1 MFVVK
6 RIGDREYVYARHG
19 RSWHY
24 IGPLNNVDLGSML
37 NSPTTSLP
45 LKGSAG
51 RTFFMSEKNTRFTEV
66 LAQVV
71 GIIIIVVGAIIIL
84 GIGTSLL
91 YLSTSSVS
99 TGAVVGYNMTM
110 LGSKILGVSPSFMPG
125 SSGAAV
131 VIINASHS
139 LFKIANQSAIL
150 PAARTRLESLSPGG
164 ILLLNYSEVNSTFF
178 KGNYMAYRT
187 ALKPGQ
193 VLLVWPYNITGGS
206 PSISIKIMQQTSPQ
220 GTEFNY
226 ASLLFMI
233 PFIALGAV
241 MIWGGVVLFR
251 WGRRKQ

>member
-1 MFVVK
+1 
-6 RIGDREYVYARHG
+6 
-19 RSWHY
+19 
-24 IGPLNNVDLGSML
+24 
-37 NSPTTSLP
+37 
-45 LKGSAG
+45 
-51 RTFFMSEKNTRFTEV
+51 
-66 LAQVV
+66 
-71 GIIIIVVGAIIIL
+71 
-84 GIGTSLL
+84 
-91 YLSTSSVS
+91 
-99 TGAVVGYNMTM
+99 MTM

-125 SSGAAV
+125 SSGGAAV

-193 VLLVWPYNITGGS
+193 VLLVWPYNITGGGS

-233 PFIALGAV
+233 PFIALGGAV

-251 WGRRKQ
+251 WGGRRKQ

>member
-1 MFVVK
+1 
-6 RIGDREYVYARHG
+6 
-19 RSWHY
+19 
-24 IGPLNNVDLGSML
+24 
-37 NSPTTSLP
+37 
-45 LKGSAG
+45 
-51 RTFFMSEKNTRFTEV
+51 MSEKNTRFTEV

-84 GIGTSLL
+84 GGIGTSLL

-125 SSGAAV
+125 SSGGAAV

-193 VLLVWPYNITGGS
+193 VLLVWPYNITGGGS

-233 PFIALGAV
+233 PFIALGGAV
-241 MIWGGVVLFR
+241 MIWGGGVVLFR
-251 WGRRKQ
+251 WGGRRKQ